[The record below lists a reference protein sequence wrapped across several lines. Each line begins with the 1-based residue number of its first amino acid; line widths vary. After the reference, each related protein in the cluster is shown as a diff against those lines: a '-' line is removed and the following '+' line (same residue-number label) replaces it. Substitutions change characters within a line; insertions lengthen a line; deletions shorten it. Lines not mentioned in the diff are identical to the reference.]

1 MPIAK
6 IQLPDGRIARFEVA
20 EGTTPEQVTAFA
32 SQNLGGLE
40 KPEVAQDPSLLSKI
54 ARPILQTAK
63 NITTGAVGTIGDLSQ
78 QAVYAPEILF
88 REGAG
93 ALGFDVK
100 PFDTSRINTVSPMI
114 RKGFDTATGG
124 LTKTRGETEEV
135 VEMASEMLSGGIG
148 AGAVKTAASF
158 VSDISTLIGKRALQF
173 GTGVT
178 KKSEELVKAFT
189 NSGVNP
195 TLANI
200 AEGKKTA
207 TFQNLVGNFPGG
219 KGIIEKATQDQ
230 IDSIAKQLSGITGK
244 GGTTQQTGKVI
255 QEGAISAKQASEARV
270 SKLYDDL
277 DKFIP
282 KASKA
287 AEKRIFHGT
296 NKSFDDFDI
305 NKSADGTIWFTDNK
319 LDIVDPSRGVA
330 ASGKGK
336 VMERI
341 IPKNLKLADENIA
354 DRLSVDEMIRDGFDG
369 VRYSGSTN
377 EGNFYQIFHPEKLSK
392 DIQSKIQSDK
402 IPTNNLKAAFQ
413 DEVVTDALINQK
425 QTSSVLTAY
434 ERRLQAV
441 GDNSGE
447 IPYKNLKSL
456 RSNVGR
462 KLQSGL
468 LEGDEKGALKK
479 LYGALSE
486 DMKAAVTA
494 QGGEKALQSFNK
506 ANNAFIRQT
515 NILNKTLDP
524 LIKADTPEKVYNMA
538 LSGTKQGGTNIKR
551 IMRGLNSTQQEF
563 VRGTVTNRMGL
574 AQPGQQDSFGEVFSP
589 NKFLTEWNKLSPE
602 ARVNIFTAKQT
613 DSINTLNKAISTIK
627 EAGKSA
633 QTSNNLPYLTYLG
646 LGGVLATSPVAAAG
660 VVSGA
665 NITAR
670 MMTNPKFVKWLAQA
684 PKVRRAE
691 IPKHLKALSTIAG
704 VGNTELNE
712 DILSYIESIT
722 LENE

>member
-1 MPIAK
+1 MAIDLSTLTDEELLRLA
-6 IQLPDGRIARFEVA
+6 
-20 EGTTPEQVTAFA
+20 
-32 SQNLGGLE
+32 GGALKPPTDLSTFSDE
-40 KPEVAQDPSLLSKI
+40 ELQGFLKKPEVAQDPSLLSKI

-124 LTKTRGETEEV
+124 LTKARGETEEV

-148 AGAVKTAASF
+148 TGAVKTAASF

-178 KKSEELVKAFT
+178 KKSQELVRDFT
-189 NSGVNP
+189 DSGVNP

-282 KASKA
+282 KEAKITDDLNPLTEKA
-287 AEKRIFHGT
+287 R
-296 NKSFDDFDI
+296 
-305 NKSADGTIWFTDNK
+305 K
-319 LDIVDPSRGVA
+319 LGIEMLDPIEVG
-330 ASGKGK
+330 
-336 VMERI
+336 
-341 IPKNLKLADENIA
+341 
-354 DRLSVDEMIRDGFDG
+354 
-369 VRYSGSTN
+369 GS
-377 EGNFYQIFHPEKLSK
+377 
-392 DIQSKIQSDK
+392 K
-402 IPTNNLKAAFQ
+402 IPTTNLKAAFQ

-627 EAGKSA
+627 EAGKA
-633 QTSNNLPYLTYLG
+633 RQTSNTLPYLGYVG
-646 LGGVLATSPVAAAG
+646 LGSLLATNAFAAAG

-670 MMTNPKFVKWLAQA
+670 MMTNPRFVKWLAQA

-722 LENE
+722 LEN

>member
-1 MPIAK
+1 
-6 IQLPDGRIARFEVA
+6 
-20 EGTTPEQVTAFA
+20 
-32 SQNLGGLE
+32 
-40 KPEVAQDPSLLSKI
+40 
-54 ARPILQTAK
+54 
-63 NITTGAVGTIGDLSQ
+63 
-78 QAVYAPEILF
+78 
-88 REGAG
+88 
-93 ALGFDVK
+93 
-100 PFDTSRINTVSPMI
+100 
-114 RKGFDTATGG
+114 
-124 LTKTRGETEEV
+124 V

-148 AGAVKTAASF
+148 TGAVKTAASF

-178 KKSEELVKAFT
+178 KKSQELVRDFT
-189 NSGVNP
+189 DSGVNP

-255 QEGAISAKQASEARV
+255 QEGAISAKQASETRV
-270 SKLYDDL
+270 GKLYDDL

-282 KASKA
+282 KEAKIADDLKPLIEEARKFGSVDEFISSKPKLLHGTPGKPFDKFDISKSGASDSGFAGKGIYLSNNMESARYFADDWTSKA
-287 AEKRIFHGT
+287 APKPRKGSVMDVFTDVKRPIKVDNFEELSKKLGVTKAKDIPKAAQAKGFDHAIIDGGGY
-296 NKSFDDFDI
+296 NKSGERALEFVIFDPKNVKTRTQLTDAF
-305 NKSADGTIWFTDNK
+305 NKSKEG
-319 LDIVDPSRGVA
+319 
-330 ASGKGK
+330 SG
-336 VMERI
+336 
-341 IPKNLKLADENIA
+341 
-354 DRLSVDEMIRDGFDG
+354 
-369 VRYSGSTN
+369 
-377 EGNFYQIFHPEKLSK
+377 
-392 DIQSKIQSDK
+392 
-402 IPTNNLKAAFQ
+402 IPTTNLKAAFQ

-589 NKFLTEWNKLSPE
+589 N
-602 ARVNIFTAKQT
+602 
-613 DSINTLNKAISTIK
+613 
-627 EAGKSA
+627 
-633 QTSNNLPYLTYLG
+633 
-646 LGGVLATSPVAAAG
+646 
-660 VVSGA
+660 
-665 NITAR
+665 
-670 MMTNPKFVKWLAQA
+670 
-684 PKVRRAE
+684 
-691 IPKHLKALSTIAG
+691 
-704 VGNTELNE
+704 
-712 DILSYIESIT
+712 
-722 LENE
+722 

>member
-1 MPIAK
+1 MAIDLSTLTDEELLRLA
-6 IQLPDGRIARFEVA
+6 
-20 EGTTPEQVTAFA
+20 
-32 SQNLGGLE
+32 GGALKPPTDLSTFSDE
-40 KPEVAQDPSLLSKI
+40 ELQGFLKKPEVAQDPSLLSKI

-78 QAVYAPEILF
+78 QAVYAPEILL

-124 LTKTRGETEEV
+124 LTKARGETEEV

-148 AGAVKTAASF
+148 TGAVKTAASF

-178 KKSEELVKAFT
+178 KKSQELVRDFT
-189 NSGVNP
+189 DSGVNP

-282 KASKA
+282 KEAKITDDLNPLTEKA
-287 AEKRIFHGT
+287 R
-296 NKSFDDFDI
+296 
-305 NKSADGTIWFTDNK
+305 K
-319 LDIVDPSRGVA
+319 LGVEMLDPIEVG
-330 ASGKGK
+330 
-336 VMERI
+336 
-341 IPKNLKLADENIA
+341 
-354 DRLSVDEMIRDGFDG
+354 
-369 VRYSGSTN
+369 GS
-377 EGNFYQIFHPEKLSK
+377 
-392 DIQSKIQSDK
+392 K

-486 DMKAAVTA
+486 DMKTAVTA

-627 EAGKSA
+627 EVGKSA

-660 VVSGA
+660 VVGGA

-670 MMTNPKFVKWLAQA
+670 MMTNPRFVKWLAQA

>member
-78 QAVYAPEILF
+78 QAVYAPEILL

-124 LTKTRGETEEV
+124 LTKARGETEEV

-148 AGAVKTAASF
+148 TGAVKTAASF

-178 KKSEELVKAFT
+178 KKSQELVRDFT
-189 NSGVNP
+189 DSGVNP

-282 KASKA
+282 KDDIQPPKNSVRLYRGLEQKFDKNYNLSSTDAPSGYSTWTDNPELAKQYAGKNGRVYKIDLPKNELKKELIDIDGERALFLDNQKA
-287 AEKRIFHGT
+287 AGL
-296 NKSFDDFDI
+296 N
-305 NKSADGTIWFTDNK
+305 
-319 LDIVDPSRGVA
+319 GV
-330 ASGKGK
+330 SGK
-336 VMERI
+336 EYLLYNDHELYN
-341 IPKNLKLADENIA
+341 PNLIKEL
-354 DRLSVDEMIRDGFDG
+354 G
-369 VRYSGSTN
+369 
-377 EGNFYQIFHPEKLSK
+377 GNS
-392 DIQSKIQSDK
+392 K

-441 GDNSGE
+441 GDNSGQ

-456 RSNVGR
+456 RSNVGK

-627 EAGKSA
+627 EAGKA
-633 QTSNNLPYLTYLG
+633 RQTSNTLPYLGYVG
-646 LGGVLATSPVAAAG
+646 LGSLLATNVFAAAG
-660 VVSGA
+660 VAGGA

-670 MMTNPKFVKWLAQA
+670 MMTNPRFVKWLAQA

>member
-93 ALGFDVK
+93 ALGLDVK

-124 LTKTRGETEEV
+124 LTKVRGETEEV

-148 AGAVKTAASF
+148 TGAVKTAASF

-178 KKSEELVKAFT
+178 KKSQELVRDFT
-189 NSGVNP
+189 DSGVNP

-282 KASKA
+282 KEAKITDDLNPLTEKA
-287 AEKRIFHGT
+287 R
-296 NKSFDDFDI
+296 
-305 NKSADGTIWFTDNK
+305 K
-319 LDIVDPSRGVA
+319 LGIEMLDPIEVG
-330 ASGKGK
+330 
-336 VMERI
+336 
-341 IPKNLKLADENIA
+341 
-354 DRLSVDEMIRDGFDG
+354 
-369 VRYSGSTN
+369 GS
-377 EGNFYQIFHPEKLSK
+377 
-392 DIQSKIQSDK
+392 K
-402 IPTNNLKAAFQ
+402 IPTTNLKAAFQ

-627 EAGKSA
+627 EAGKA
-633 QTSNNLPYLTYLG
+633 RQTSNTLPYLGYVG
-646 LGGVLATSPVAAAG
+646 LGSLLATNAFAAAG

-670 MMTNPKFVKWLAQA
+670 MMTNPRFVKWLAQA

-722 LENE
+722 LEN

>member
-1 MPIAK
+1 
-6 IQLPDGRIARFEVA
+6 
-20 EGTTPEQVTAFA
+20 
-32 SQNLGGLE
+32 
-40 KPEVAQDPSLLSKI
+40 
-54 ARPILQTAK
+54 
-63 NITTGAVGTIGDLSQ
+63 
-78 QAVYAPEILF
+78 
-88 REGAG
+88 
-93 ALGFDVK
+93 
-100 PFDTSRINTVSPMI
+100 MI

-148 AGAVKTAASF
+148 TGAVKTAASF

-173 GTGVT
+173 GTGVN
-178 KKSEELVKAFT
+178 KKSQELVKAFT
-189 NSGVNP
+189 DSGVNP

-200 AEGKKTA
+200 TEGKKTA

-282 KASKA
+282 KKTTVSTRA
-287 AEKRIFHGT
+287 
-296 NKSFDDFDI
+296 DI
-305 NKSADGTIWFTDNK
+305 K
-319 LDIVDPSRGVA
+319 LDLKNGKASILKDGRNVGEISFTEKGNVFNIKRSDVSQPKKGIGFEAYKQLIDSKLAEGKAIYSDADLSLPARKIYEKLA
-330 ASGKGK
+330 ASGYTVEKASK
-336 VMERI
+336 TYQLINKRLTTIPREERI
-341 IPKNLKLADENIA
+341 LQAQSRDDLTSNLIGEPL
-354 DRLSVDEMIRDGFDG
+354 
-369 VRYSGSTN
+369 Y
-377 EGNFYQIFHPEKLSK
+377 
-392 DIQSKIQSDK
+392 KITGKSSADK
-402 IPTNNLKAAFQ
+402 IPTTNLKAAFQ

-627 EAGKSA
+627 EVGKSA

-670 MMTNPKFVKWLAQA
+670 MMTNPRFVKWLAQA

>member
-627 EAGKSA
+627 EAGKA
-633 QTSNNLPYLTYLG
+633 RQTSNTLPYLGYVG
-646 LGGVLATSPVAAAG
+646 LGSLLATNVFAAAG
-660 VVSGA
+660 VAGGA

>member
-1 MPIAK
+1 LID
-6 IQLPDGRIARFEVA
+6 IDGERALFLDNQKAAGLNGVSGKEYLLYNDHELYNPNLIKE
-20 EGTTPEQVTAFA
+20 
-32 SQNLGGLE
+32 LGG
-40 KPEVAQDPSLLSKI
+40 
-54 ARPILQTAK
+54 
-63 NITTGAVGTIGDLSQ
+63 
-78 QAVYAPEILF
+78 
-88 REGAG
+88 
-93 ALGFDVK
+93 
-100 PFDTSRINTVSPMI
+100 
-114 RKGFDTATGG
+114 
-124 LTKTRGETEEV
+124 
-135 VEMASEMLSGGIG
+135 
-148 AGAVKTAASF
+148 
-158 VSDISTLIGKRALQF
+158 
-173 GTGVT
+173 
-178 KKSEELVKAFT
+178 
-189 NSGVNP
+189 NS
-195 TLANI
+195 
-200 AEGKKTA
+200 
-207 TFQNLVGNFPGG
+207 
-219 KGIIEKATQDQ
+219 
-230 IDSIAKQLSGITGK
+230 
-244 GGTTQQTGKVI
+244 
-255 QEGAISAKQASEARV
+255 
-270 SKLYDDL
+270 
-277 DKFIP
+277 
-282 KASKA
+282 
-287 AEKRIFHGT
+287 
-296 NKSFDDFDI
+296 
-305 NKSADGTIWFTDNK
+305 
-319 LDIVDPSRGVA
+319 
-330 ASGKGK
+330 
-336 VMERI
+336 
-341 IPKNLKLADENIA
+341 
-354 DRLSVDEMIRDGFDG
+354 
-369 VRYSGSTN
+369 
-377 EGNFYQIFHPEKLSK
+377 
-392 DIQSKIQSDK
+392 K

-486 DMKAAVTA
+486 DMKTAVTA

-627 EAGKSA
+627 EVGKSA

-670 MMTNPKFVKWLAQA
+670 MMTNPRFVKWLAQA

>member
-78 QAVYAPEILF
+78 QAVYAPEILL

-148 AGAVKTAASF
+148 TGAVKTAASF

-173 GTGVT
+173 GTGVN
-178 KKSEELVKAFT
+178 KKSQELVKAFT
-189 NSGVNP
+189 DSGVNP

-200 AEGKKTA
+200 TEGKKTA
-207 TFQNLVGNFPGG
+207 TFQNLVDNFPGG

-282 KASKA
+282 KEAK
-287 AEKRIFHGT
+287 
-296 NKSFDDFDI
+296 
-305 NKSADGTIWFTDNK
+305 
-319 LDIVDPSRGVA
+319 
-330 ASGKGK
+330 
-336 VMERI
+336 
-341 IPKNLKLADENIA
+341 IA
-354 DRLSVDEMIRDGFDG
+354 DDLNPLVEEARKLGIEMLDPIEVG
-369 VRYSGSTN
+369 GS
-377 EGNFYQIFHPEKLSK
+377 
-392 DIQSKIQSDK
+392 K

-441 GDNSGE
+441 GDNSGQM
-447 IPYKNLKSL
+447 PYKNLKSL

-574 AQPGQQDSFGEVFSP
+574 TQPGQQDSFGEVFSP

-627 EAGKSA
+627 EVGKSA

-670 MMTNPKFVKWLAQA
+670 MMTNPRFVKWLAQA